1 MANNKKKRKSVSKS
15 SSSKK
20 NNKSKKVITNKKVT
34 KKTNSNKSVTE
45 KSPKKVS
52 KISNIENGFKNN
64 KEDEI
69 LKMLPGY
76 NCGACGFGSCSGMM
90 HALMKDKN
98 AINKCRV
105 CKNKEEIIKFLGDI
119 NEK

>member
-1 MANNKKKRKSVSKS
+1 MIGVIYFTIIACVLSI
-15 SSSKK
+15 
-20 NNKSKKVITNKKVT
+20 VITILN
-34 KKTNSNKSVTE
+34 NYL
-45 KSPKKVS
+45 
-52 KISNIENGFKNN
+52 FKNN
-64 KEDEI
+64 KEEEI

-105 CKNKEEIIKFLGDI
+105 CKEKEEIIKFLGDI

>member
-1 MANNKKKRKSVSKS
+1 MIGVIYFTIIACVLSI
-15 SSSKK
+15 
-20 NNKSKKVITNKKVT
+20 VITILN
-34 KKTNSNKSVTE
+34 NYL
-45 KSPKKVS
+45 
-52 KISNIENGFKNN
+52 FKNN

-105 CKNKEEIIKFLGDI
+105 CKKKEEIIKFWGDK

>member
-1 MANNKKKRKSVSKS
+1 MIGVIYFTIIACVLSI
-15 SSSKK
+15 
-20 NNKSKKVITNKKVT
+20 VITILN
-34 KKTNSNKSVTE
+34 NYL
-45 KSPKKVS
+45 
-52 KISNIENGFKNN
+52 FKNN

-98 AINKCRV
+98 AINKCRI

>member
-1 MANNKKKRKSVSKS
+1 MIGVICFTIIACVLSIFITILNNYL
-15 SSSKK
+15 
-20 NNKSKKVITNKKVT
+20 
-34 KKTNSNKSVTE
+34 
-45 KSPKKVS
+45 
-52 KISNIENGFKNN
+52 FKNN

>member
-1 MANNKKKRKSVSKS
+1 MIGVIYFTIIACVLSI
-15 SSSKK
+15 
-20 NNKSKKVITNKKVT
+20 VITILN
-34 KKTNSNKSVTE
+34 NYL
-45 KSPKKVS
+45 
-52 KISNIENGFKNN
+52 FKNN

-76 NCGACGFGSCSGMM
+76 NCGACGFGSCCGMM
-90 HALMKDKN
+90 HALMKDKD

>member
-1 MANNKKKRKSVSKS
+1 MIGVIYFTIIACVLSI
-15 SSSKK
+15 
-20 NNKSKKVITNKKVT
+20 VITILN
-34 KKTNSNKSVTE
+34 NCL
-45 KSPKKVS
+45 
-52 KISNIENGFKNN
+52 FKNN
-64 KEDEI
+64 KEEEI

-105 CKNKEEIIKFLGDI
+105 CKNKKEIIKFLGDI

>member
-1 MANNKKKRKSVSKS
+1 MIGVIYFTIIACVLSI
-15 SSSKK
+15 
-20 NNKSKKVITNKKVT
+20 VITILN
-34 KKTNSNKSVTE
+34 NYL
-45 KSPKKVS
+45 
-52 KISNIENGFKNN
+52 FKND
-64 KEDEI
+64 KEEEI

-98 AINKCRV
+98 SINKCRV

>member
-1 MANNKKKRKSVSKS
+1 MIGVIYFTIIACVLSI
-15 SSSKK
+15 
-20 NNKSKKVITNKKVT
+20 VITILN
-34 KKTNSNKSVTE
+34 NYL
-45 KSPKKVS
+45 
-52 KISNIENGFKNN
+52 FKNN

-90 HALMKDKN
+90 HALMKDKD

-105 CKNKEEIIKFLGDI
+105 CKEKEEIIKFLGDI

>member
-1 MANNKKKRKSVSKS
+1 MIGVIYFTIIACVLSI
-15 SSSKK
+15 
-20 NNKSKKVITNKKVT
+20 VITILN
-34 KKTNSNKSVTE
+34 NYL
-45 KSPKKVS
+45 
-52 KISNIENGFKNN
+52 FKNN

-90 HALMKDKN
+90 HALMKDMN

>member
-1 MANNKKKRKSVSKS
+1 MIGVIYFTIIACVLSI
-15 SSSKK
+15 
-20 NNKSKKVITNKKVT
+20 VITILN
-34 KKTNSNKSVTE
+34 NYL
-45 KSPKKVS
+45 
-52 KISNIENGFKNN
+52 FKNN
-64 KEDEI
+64 MEEEI

>member
-1 MANNKKKRKSVSKS
+1 MIGVICLTIIARVLSI
-15 SSSKK
+15 
-20 NNKSKKVITNKKVT
+20 VITILN
-34 KKTNSNKSVTE
+34 NYL
-45 KSPKKVS
+45 
-52 KISNIENGFKNN
+52 FKNN

>member
-1 MANNKKKRKSVSKS
+1 MIGVICFTIIACVLST
-15 SSSKK
+15 
-20 NNKSKKVITNKKVT
+20 VITILN
-34 KKTNSNKSVTE
+34 NYL
-45 KSPKKVS
+45 
-52 KISNIENGFKNN
+52 FKNN

-105 CKNKEEIIKFLGDI
+105 CKNKEEIIKFLGGI

>member
-1 MANNKKKRKSVSKS
+1 MIGVICFTIIAFVLSI
-15 SSSKK
+15 
-20 NNKSKKVITNKKVT
+20 VITILN
-34 KKTNSNKSVTE
+34 NYL
-45 KSPKKVS
+45 
-52 KISNIENGFKNN
+52 FKNN

>member
-1 MANNKKKRKSVSKS
+1 MIGVIYFTIIACVLSI
-15 SSSKK
+15 
-20 NNKSKKVITNKKVT
+20 VITILN
-34 KKTNSNKSVTE
+34 NYL
-45 KSPKKVS
+45 
-52 KISNIENGFKNN
+52 FKNN

-90 HALMKDKN
+90 HALMKDNN

>member
-1 MANNKKKRKSVSKS
+1 MIGVICFTVIACVLSI
-15 SSSKK
+15 
-20 NNKSKKVITNKKVT
+20 VITILN
-34 KKTNSNKSVTE
+34 NYL
-45 KSPKKVS
+45 
-52 KISNIENGFKNN
+52 FKNN
-64 KEDEI
+64 KEEEL

-90 HALMKDKN
+90 HALLKDKY

-105 CKNKEEIIKFLGDI
+105 CKNKDEIIKFLGDM

>member
-1 MANNKKKRKSVSKS
+1 MIGVIYFTIIACVLSI
-15 SSSKK
+15 
-20 NNKSKKVITNKKVT
+20 VITVLN
-34 KKTNSNKSVTE
+34 NYL
-45 KSPKKVS
+45 
-52 KISNIENGFKNN
+52 FKNN

-90 HALMKDKN
+90 HALMKDKD
-98 AINKCRV
+98 AINKCSV

>member
-1 MANNKKKRKSVSKS
+1 MIGVICFTIIACVLSI
-15 SSSKK
+15 
-20 NNKSKKVITNKKVT
+20 VITILN
-34 KKTNSNKSVTE
+34 NYL
-45 KSPKKVS
+45 
-52 KISNIENGFKNN
+52 FKNN
-64 KEDEI
+64 KEDEV

-98 AINKCRV
+98 AINKCRI
-105 CKNKEEIIKFLGDI
+105 CKTKEEIIKFLGDI

>member
-1 MANNKKKRKSVSKS
+1 MIGVICFTIIACVLSI
-15 SSSKK
+15 
-20 NNKSKKVITNKKVT
+20 VITILN
-34 KKTNSNKSVTE
+34 NYL
-45 KSPKKVS
+45 
-52 KISNIENGFKNN
+52 FKNN

-76 NCGACGFGSCSGMM
+76 NCGVCGFGSCSGMM

-105 CKNKEEIIKFLGDI
+105 CKNKEEIIKFLGGI